1 MTFVL
6 PLSKTFPKNLEC
18 NRVQASRIL
27 LLFFRTVEILAE
39 KWYHICNNEKGCIQV
54 LKKFKNIN
62 IRVLISHLIVTLA
75 YPAVKAYVSE
85 SSRLLV
91 FTDAVTVIAYI
102 LIIGG
107 IVYSLYLHGDFDIS
121 GFFLKRG
128 MKSDENK
135 NFDTY
140 MTDRKEK
147 REAAFNYPLFLGIV
161 YLVAAVVIS
170 YCFL

>member
-1 MTFVL
+1 M
-6 PLSKTFPKNLEC
+6 
-18 NRVQASRIL
+18 
-27 LLFFRTVEILAE
+27 
-39 KWYHICNNEKGCIQV
+39 
-54 LKKFKNIN
+54 LKRFKNIN

-75 YPAVKAYVSE
+75 YPAVRAAAAQQNRLQVFTDAVTVKAYVSE

-91 FTDAVTVIAYI
+91 FTDAVTIIAYI

-128 MKSDENK
+128 VKSDDNK
-135 NFDTY
+135 NFDAY

-161 YLVAAVVIS
+161 YLIAAVVIS

>member
-1 MTFVL
+1 MSTADLL
-6 PLSKTFPKNLEC
+6 PAAQNSRLRPGEFCFAIKSAMLICIPKNDIIRE
-18 NRVQASRIL
+18 SR
-27 LLFFRTVEILAE
+27 
-39 KWYHICNNEKGCIQV
+39 KGSIV
-54 LKKFKNIN
+54 MLKRFKNIN

-91 FTDAVTVIAYI
+91 FTDAVTIIAYI

-128 MKSDENK
+128 AKSDENK
-135 NFDTY
+135 NFDAY

-161 YLVAAVVIS
+161 YLIAAVVIS